1 MTGLPTCL
9 RRSEASASRR
19 QGARIGAAL
28 VAAGVL
34 AATAA
39 GARAQSLAEAEAAF
53 RDGRFLEAADLGE
66 AIGTS
71 DALAMAA
78 NSLAIHG
85 YYLAEDDDK
94 QPLFERAMALAGTAV
109 AVDGGNAWAHFQT
122 SHAMGRYAQ
131 TLGVLEALSEGY
143 AGRIRA
149 AIDAALGLEPD
160 MVWAHLSLAAW
171 HAEIVAKVGFIIAG
185 ILYGASE
192 EDALAHYERAYALA
206 PDDSTV
212 NLEFAIGLL
221 TLDDDDYV
229 ERARSLLAHA
239 AELPAEDAY
248 GQIVRAQAE
257 ARLAALGGG

>member
-1 MTGLPTCL
+1 MTGL
-9 RRSEASASRR
+9 ASA
-19 QGARIGAAL
+19 RIAGAL
-28 VAAGVL
+28 VAACVL
-34 AATAA
+34 AAAA

-53 RDGRFLEAADLGE
+53 HDGRFLEAADLGE

-78 NSLAIHG
+78 AALAIHG
-85 YYLAEDDDK
+85 YYLADDGDK
-94 QPLFERAMALAGTAV
+94 QPLFKRGMALAEKAV
-109 AVDGGNAWAHFQT
+109 ALDGGNAWAHFQT
-122 SHAMGRYAQ
+122 SHTMGRYAQ

-149 AIDAALGLEPD
+149 ALDAALALDPD
-160 MVWAHLSLAAW
+160 MMQAHLSLGAW
-171 HAEIVAKVGFIIAG
+171 HAEIVASAGFIMAA

-212 NLEFAIGLL
+212 NLEFAIGLV

-248 GQIVRAQAE
+248 GRIVRAQAE